1 MECGAKGEDSKK
13 GSRREEA
20 DRKEARGSAERVEGR
35 RGEWLTREE
44 LAEFVLSVLKYA
56 LHAVVV
62 CCCFAILLL
71 LLLLLHLVV
80 VVVVVAQIHASSCSS
95 TVRHRA
101 TLR

>member
-1 MECGAKGEDSKK
+1 MECGAKGDDSKT

-35 RGEWLTREE
+35 RGEGLTREE

-62 CCCFAILLL
+62 FCCFTILLL
-71 LLLLLHLVV
+71 LLLLLL
-80 VVVVVAQIHASSCSS
+80 VAQIHASSCSS

-101 TLR
+101 TLH

>member
-1 MECGAKGEDSKK
+1 MLCGKQWNVERRERTAK
-13 GSRREEA
+13 REEA

-56 LHAVVV
+56 LLAVVV

-71 LLLLLHLVV
+71 LL
-80 VVVVVAQIHASSCSS
+80 VVVVAQIHASCCSS